1 MPHNQ
6 HSNHKTTPDRR
17 HRGDVDEREQRG
29 RAAREACP
37 RSSHGVW
44 EVREG
49 REDAIDL
56 LMEQAQT
63 RVPELIG
70 LRHAR
75 MSVSPF
81 TFYRGTA
88 IIMARDLANTPR
100 TGIEVQCVGD
110 AHIGNF
116 GIFASHTRHL
126 VFDINDFDETA
137 PGPWEWDIKR
147 LAASVEIC
155 GRDRGFDKSDRK
167 AAVRACAKAYRH
179 TMARFAEMRE
189 LDIWHAHLDLEET
202 VDRIEEELG
211 GKQSRTLRRALE
223 KAAAKDN
230 VRAADKLAHV
240 GEDGH
245 LRINVEPPALVPLD
259 QLGDFEGAD
268 TQELSRRIA
277 ELYARYLENISYDV
291 RCLINRYTPVD
302 VACKVVGVGSVGTR
316 AWIAVMEGRDANDPL
331 MLQMKEAQQ
340 SVVERFYGAAPFATH
355 GERVVQGQRLIQS
368 TSDILLGWTSIELP
382 GVGTRSYYV
391 RQLWNGKGS
400 IDLENIGTEG
410 LASTSRLCAWAL
422 AHAHARTGDGIAIAA
437 YLGDGNAF
445 DDALWDFARAYA
457 DQNEADYDLFCS
469 KIERGELPCSPEA
482 GK

>member
-1 MPHNQ
+1 M
-6 HSNHKTTPDRR
+6 
-17 HRGDVDEREQRG
+17 
-29 RAAREACP
+29 
-37 RSSHGVW
+37 
-44 EVREG
+44 
-49 REDAIDL
+49 
-56 LMEQAQT
+56 
-63 RVPELIG
+63 
-70 LRHAR
+70 
-75 MSVSPF
+75 
-81 TFYRGTA
+81 
-88 IIMARDLANTPR
+88 
-100 TGIEVQCVGD
+100 QCVGD

-291 RCLINRYTPVD
+291 RCLVNRYTPVD
-302 VACKVVGVGSVGTR
+302 VARKVVGVGSVGTR

-340 SVVERFYGAAPFATH
+340 SV
-355 GERVVQGQRLIQS
+355 S
-368 TSDILLGWTSIELP
+368 
-382 GVGTRSYYV
+382 
-391 RQLWNGKGS
+391 N
-400 IDLENIGTEG
+400 
-410 LASTSRLCAWAL
+410 ASTAPRRLRPMASAWCRASGSSSPQATSCWAGRASSCRAWAR
-422 AHAHARTGDGIAIAA
+422 APITFASCGMARGRSTWRISAPRASPARAACAPGRSHMRTPRTGDGIAIAA

-445 DDALWDFARAYA
+445 DDALWDFAQAYA

-469 KIERGELPCSPEA
+469 KIERGELPCSELA
-482 GK
+482 